1 MAGSTEAWDEVG
13 ERFAALGRIYA
24 ERYRKRGEELGPTTE
39 EDRRALEDAARTVT
53 RHLDQAFTSLGE
65 TIRDREAKESLKE
78 AAKALGDALS
88 VTFDEV
94 GDEIRKRVRK
104 EP

>member
-24 ERYRKRGEELGPTTE
+24 ERYRKRGEELGTVSE
-39 EDRRALEDAARTVT
+39 EERRALEEAAKNVT

-65 TIRDREAKESLKE
+65 TIRDPEAKEGLKE
-78 AAKALGDALS
+78 AAKAFGDALS

-94 GDEIRKRVRK
+94 GDEIRKRIRK